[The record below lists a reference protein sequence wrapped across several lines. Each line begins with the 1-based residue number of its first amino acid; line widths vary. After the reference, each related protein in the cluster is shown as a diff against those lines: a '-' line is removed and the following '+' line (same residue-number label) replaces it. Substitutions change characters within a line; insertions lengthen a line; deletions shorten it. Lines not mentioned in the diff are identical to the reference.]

1 MDFSFP
7 DNPHDKETLAMEKD
21 LDDSVFGAVSVGRTN
36 ARTSQESI
44 QVPSISTRNAPKY
57 EMPTADP
64 IELTPAMSEEGLK
77 NSNLEGP
84 AKAANRQEAR
94 RDVTWMSEMMGK
106 DLYYGTS
113 GNNVADLDDR

>member
-1 MDFSFP
+1 
-7 DNPHDKETLAMEKD
+7 MEKD

-44 QVPSISTRNAPKY
+44 QVPSKY
-57 EMPTADP
+57 EMPTADT
-64 IELTPAMSEEGLK
+64 IELTSATSEEGLK

-84 AKAANRQEAR
+84 AKAANRPEAR

-106 DLYYGTS
+106 DLYYGAS
-113 GNNVADLDDR
+113 GNNVADVNDR